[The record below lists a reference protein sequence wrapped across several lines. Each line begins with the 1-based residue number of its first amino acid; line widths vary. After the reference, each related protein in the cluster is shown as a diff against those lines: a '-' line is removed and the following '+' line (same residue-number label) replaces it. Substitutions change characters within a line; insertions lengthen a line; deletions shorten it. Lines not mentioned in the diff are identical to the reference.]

1 MRQNPYNAI
10 MNCGHSNGVV
20 TMESEHEHTV
30 CANVLSSRTCS
41 CSCSGQE
48 WKYMVSTGSDGQMKI
63 WDLRMYKMMDAYF
76 TTTPASSLDIS
87 QRDLLAV
94 GYGPHVQ
101 VWKDVFSGQKQKKPY
116 MRHQLPGSQVS
127 NLRFRPFEDVMAI
140 GHRTGIS
147 SMIVRGV
154 RRGGNISFLSITHSF
169 TYKTHD
175 SHSYPLFARVRL
187 EF

>member
-1 MRQNPYNAI
+1 
-10 MNCGHSNGVV
+10 
-20 TMESEHEHTV
+20 
-30 CANVLSSRTCS
+30 
-41 CSCSGQE
+41 
-48 WKYMVSTGSDGQMKI
+48 
-63 WDLRMYKMMDAYF
+63 MDAYF

-154 RRGGNISFLSITHSF
+154 RARSARISLFFQLLTRSLTKLMTLTLIPYSQEYDSNF
-169 TYKTHD
+169 TKTQTPMLEHR
-175 SHSYPLFARVRL
+175 YPVPVNRTMTPLMPILTRIPHNVVRVK
-187 EF
+187 